1 MRTQQHTKVCA
12 LQEDFNQE
20 FQRIKALRRA
30 EVDRLAD
37 AGARMTEINAER
49 TRLGAPVRPEDMAG
63 TGPITSDPDHEA
75 VLEVQVRP
83 LLQPAVYSG

>member
-1 MRTQQHTKVCA
+1 M

-20 FQRIKALRRA
+20 FQRIKVLRRA

-49 TRLGAPVRPEDMAG
+49 TRLGAPIRPEDLAG
-63 TGPITSDPDHEA
+63 NSPIASDPNHEA
-75 VLEVQVRP
+75 VLEVQVSFI
-83 LLQPAVYSG
+83 LQPAV